1 MNSPSNKRVLIVDDT
16 SVMRSLLKQI
26 IKSKGFDVVGEA
38 GDGHQALKLFRELK
52 PRVVC
57 LDIEMPEMNGLDV
70 LARIKEEVPQ
80 TGVVMITGDSQASS
94 VKKAITAGANGYIV
108 KPFNGTRVMEA
119 IQKAM
124 EDQ

>member
-1 MNSPSNKRVLIVDDT
+1 M
-16 SVMRSLLKQI
+16 
-26 IKSKGFDVVGEA
+26 VGEA
-38 GDGHQALKLFRELK
+38 GDGYQALKLFRELK

-70 LARIKEEVPQ
+70 LARIKEEAPQ

-124 EDQ
+124 EDS

>member
-1 MNSPSNKRVLIVDDT
+1 MNSPNNKRVLIVDDT

-38 GDGHQALKLFRELK
+38 GDGYQALKLFRELK

-70 LARIKEEVPQ
+70 LARIKEEAPQ

-124 EDQ
+124 EDS

>member
-70 LARIKEEVPQ
+70 LARIKEEAPQ

-94 VKKAITAGANGYIV
+94 VKKAIAAGANGYIV

-124 EDQ
+124 EDA

>member
-1 MNSPSNKRVLIVDDT
+1 MNSPTDKRILIVDDT
-16 SVMRSLLKQI
+16 SVMRSLLKQLLQ
-26 IKSKGFDVVGEA
+26 SKEFEVVGEA

-70 LARIKEEVPQ
+70 LARIKEEAPLTRVI
-80 TGVVMITGDSQASS
+80 MITGDSQATS
-94 VKKAITAGANGYIV
+94 VRKAIAAGADGYIV
-108 KPFNGTRVMEA
+108 KPFNGTRVVAA

-124 EDQ
+124 AD

>member
-1 MNSPSNKRVLIVDDT
+1 MNSPNNKRVLIVDDT

-26 IKSKGFDVVGEA
+26 IKSRGFDVVGEA
-38 GDGHQALKLFRELK
+38 GDGYQALKLFRELK

-70 LARIKEEVPQ
+70 LARIKEEAPQ

-124 EDQ
+124 EDS

>member
-1 MNSPSNKRVLIVDDT
+1 MKTASDKRVMIVDDT

-38 GDGHQALKLFRELK
+38 GDGYQALKVFRELK

-70 LARIKEEVPQ
+70 LARIKEEAPLTRVI
-80 TGVVMITGDSQASS
+80 MITGDTQASS
-94 VKKAITAGANGYIV
+94 VKKAIAAGADGYIV
-108 KPFNGTRVMEA
+108 KPFNGTRVLEA
-119 IQKAM
+119 IQKAL
-124 EDQ
+124 ED